1 MELPIQ
7 IRDNNREG
15 LTIDDELHLENL
27 KKIAENPDY
36 VYLGADTL
44 ELNSD
49 FSKNPAR
56 FFEKASLL

>member
-27 KKIAENPDY
+27 KKIAENPIDK
-36 VYLGADTL
+36 LSLD
-44 ELNSD
+44 D
-49 FSKNPAR
+49 NPN
-56 FFEKASLL
+56 LLIFPRITMSMGIR